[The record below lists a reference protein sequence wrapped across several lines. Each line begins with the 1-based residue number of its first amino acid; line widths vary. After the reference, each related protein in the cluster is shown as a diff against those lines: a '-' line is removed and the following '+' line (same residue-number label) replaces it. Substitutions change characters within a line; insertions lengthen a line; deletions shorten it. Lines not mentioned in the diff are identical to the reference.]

1 MDNAETLTIIRPYF
15 GKLEERLCLHP
26 ILGKLFCK
34 GLFTPYLM
42 EKLQSL
48 KDIRMDQNR
57 AFLLYL
63 RTQPIQQLKTF
74 CQVLQE
80 DVGNASHQELAAEIL
95 DAIPP
100 DPMEVISGATDITP
114 VCKEIL
120 PACQPM
126 EWYPMEV
133 IGGVIEV
140 TVVRQEI
147 LRVYQSLDKSFQLA
161 SRWTY
166 N

>member
-1 MDNAETLTIIRPYF
+1 MENAETLTIIRPLF
-15 GKLEERLCLHP
+15 GKLEERLRLHP
-26 ILGKLFCK
+26 ILGKLFSK
-34 GLFTPYLM
+34 GLFDPYLM

-57 AFLLYL
+57 TFLFYL
-63 RTQPIQQLKTF
+63 LMQPIQQLKAF

-100 DPMEVISGATDITP
+100 DPMEVISGATDITS
-114 VCKEIL
+114 VCRQIL

-126 EWYPMEV
+126 
-133 IGGVIEV
+133 
-140 TVVRQEI
+140 
-147 LRVYQSLDKSFQLA
+147 D
-161 SRWTY
+161 
-166 N
+166 

>member
-1 MDNAETLTIIRPYF
+1 MANAETHTIIQPLF
-15 GKLEERLCLHP
+15 AKLEERLDLNP
-26 ILGKLFCK
+26 ILGKLFSK
-34 GLFTPYLM
+34 ELFKLYHM
-42 EKLQSL
+42 QKLQSL
-48 KDIRMDQNR
+48 KDIRLDQKR

-63 RTQPIQQLKTF
+63 LTQPLQQLETF
-74 CQVLQE
+74 CQVLKG

-126 EWYPMEV
+126 E
-133 IGGVIEV
+133 G
-140 TVVRQEI
+140 
-147 LRVYQSLDKSFQLA
+147 
-161 SRWTY
+161 
-166 N
+166 